1 MPYQQLRFCSRLLS
15 LLVIGLLGAGATAT
29 IAAEN
34 GPTQSV
40 RLRFID
46 SATGHAVKPTTV
58 EATPPEGKPT
68 RRVRRNGV
76 TTEGRTTL
84 DLQTGVHTIR
94 VTAPGYQP
102 MTGEFTVQPDNPYQL
117 VFQLDPIAPPQE
129 IEPATIATLHQV
141 NETVF
146 VGFVVAEESGQPV
159 ADAVVKTEPS
169 GRETRTDARGYFR
182 IYVPVQTLEEATNSP
197 AKISFARPG
206 FRTEE
211 RRYLELWSEGDW
223 IYRIRLDRGDG
234 IKTVDERTLRRRSE
248 YPVATKEEVAPLVPA
263 EKTTL
268 ASETNTAAIPTP
280 NQVDILSQESTV
292 IGMAQT
298 MSTPVPVRI
307 PTNIRVL
314 REDGETIDYISLQT
328 YCQRSLPS
336 EWYASWGEIGPGGS
350 GTNSLLAGA
359 VAIRTYA
366 IGYINNPRN
375 VAYDICGTP
384 TCQAYNHSASYSGT
398 TVAVNFT
405 ANYIMIEPG
414 TTRIGFKITEYS
426 AENNSLGF
434 SCGDGFTQ
442 PTGGCI
448 ADPVCTGQARYG
460 HGRGLCQWGT
470 ARWATGR
477 RMQNRQTSDSVT
489 NGYPIQNWVWLLE
502 HYYPNLQ
509 LVEGAPLALNDYV
522 QVQGTVSLAVREC
535 PDGSISSGT
544 NCPLI
549 TTKTSGANG
558 LIIGGPVR
566 ITGDGIGYTW
576 WRVQWF
582 DTNNTIGWVPEN
594 WLERIAPPLNT
605 PPVLAPIPNFTITEG
620 VPFSFTNSATASAD
634 AEVLLTDF
642 ETFAN
647 GTSTGTVLFRA
658 PNLSGSTLS
667 FLDPTPNA
675 STVTASFPPGVA
687 GARALFASWSWTGA
701 ANAWLRLTTSGTASL
716 PNPVI
721 SLTRKLKFDI
731 HTDRNLGVALGA
743 RETTTPS
750 DTLIGA
756 NGGTTG
762 AIEWVGVTN
771 VVSSQPQVTRAIPS
785 NQWMTVTFD
794 LPNEPARNFVS
805 GNGVLST
812 ASGLGTLEHLAFVPA
827 AGAGIYN
834 VYLDNFIVSTPKLLT
849 YSLSNAPA
857 GATINPT
864 SGVFAWTP
872 TEAQGPGVYNITVR
886 VTDNNLPPA
895 SDAKTFQITVTE
907 SNQPPVLAGIGAR
920 TVHAGS
926 LVTIT
931 YTATDADL
939 PAHVLSYA
947 LDPGAPPTAAI
958 GSSDGIFTWQTEE
971 THAGTTNSLTV
982 RVTDNGVPPLSDTK
996 PFQIAVLERPAIHK
1010 AEISGL
1016 DFVLTW
1022 SAIPGKKYRVQYKD
1036 DLNAPLWIDLVPDV
1050 TATQSTADIVDPLGG
1065 GQRFYRVQVIAQ

>member
-1 MPYQQLRFCSRLLS
+1 MPFQQLRFCSRQLSLILLS
-15 LLVIGLLGAGATAT
+15 LLLAGGPALE
-29 IAAEN
+29 AAEN
-34 GPTQSV
+34 GAAQSV

-76 TTEGRTTL
+76 TSEGRTTL

-94 VTAPGYQP
+94 VTAPGYQA
-102 MTGEFTVQPDNPYQL
+102 MTGEFTVRPDNPYQL

-129 IEPATIATLHQV
+129 IEPATIATLHRV

-146 VGFVVAEESGQPV
+146 VGFVVAEESGQPL
-159 ADAVVKTEPS
+159 ANAVVKTEPS
-169 GRETRTDARGYFR
+169 GRETRTDARGYFQ
-182 IYVPVQTLEEATNSP
+182 IYVPVQTLAEATNSP
-197 AKISFARPG
+197 AKISFAHPG

-211 RRYLELWSEGDW
+211 RTYLELWSEGDW
-223 IYRIRLDRGDG
+223 IYRIRLDHGNG
-234 IKTVDERTLRRRSE
+234 VKTVDERTLRRRSN
-248 YPVATKEEVAPLVPA
+248 YPIATKEDVAPLTPP
-263 EKTTL
+263 EMNSL
-268 ASETNTAAIPTP
+268 ASETNTPIVPTP
-280 NQVDILSQESTV
+280 AQTEIFSQES
-292 IGMAQT
+292 ILSGMSQT
-298 MSTPVPVRI
+298 MSATVPVRI

-314 REDGETIDYISLQT
+314 RQDGVTIDYISLQT

-336 EWYASWGEIGPGGS
+336 EWIASWGSIGPGNS

-366 IGYINNPRN
+366 IGFINNPAN
-375 VAYDICGTP
+375 AAYDICGTT
-384 TCQAYNHSASYSGT
+384 TCQAYSPTASDSRT
-398 TVAVNFT
+398 TAAVNFT
-405 ANYIMIEPG
+405 ANHVMIQPG
-414 TTRIGFKITEYS
+414 ATRIGFKITEYS

-442 PTGGCI
+442 PTGGCL
-448 ADPVCTGQARYG
+448 ADPVCTGEIRFG

-502 HYYPNLQ
+502 HYYPHLQ

-535 PDGSISSGT
+535 GDGSISGGT
-544 NCPLI
+544 NCPLV
-549 TTKTSGANG
+549 TTKNSGANG

-566 ITGDGIGYTW
+566 VTGDGIGYTW

-582 DTNNTIGWVPEN
+582 DASNTIGWVPEN

-605 PPVLAPIPNFTITEG
+605 PPVLASIPNYAITEG
-620 VPFSFTNSATASAD
+620 VTFSFTNSATASAD

-658 PNLSGSTLS
+658 PNFSGSTLS
-667 FLDPTPNA
+667 FLDPTPNT
-675 STVTASFPPGVA
+675 STVTGSFPPGLS
-687 GARALFASWSWTGA
+687 GGRALFASWSWTGA
-701 ANAWLRLTTSGTASL
+701 ANAWLRLTTSGTANL

-721 SLTRKLKFDI
+721 ALNRRLKFDI
-731 HTDRNLGVALGA
+731 HSDRNLGVALGA
-743 RETTTPS
+743 RETTTPN

-756 NGGTTG
+756 NGGATG

-771 VVSSQPQVTRAIPS
+771 AVSSQPQVTRTIPS

-794 LPNEPARNFVS
+794 LPIEPARNFVS

-812 ASGLGTLEHLAFVPA
+812 ASGLGVLEHVAFAPA
-827 AGAGIYN
+827 AGAGTYN
-834 VYLDNFIVSTPKLLT
+834 VYLDNFIVSTPKILT

-907 SNQPPVLAGIGAR
+907 SNQPPALAAISDR
-920 TVHAGS
+920 TIHAGS
-926 LVTIT
+926 LVSIT
-931 YTATDADL
+931 NTATDADL
-939 PAHVLSYA
+939 PANVLSFA
-947 LDPGAPPTAAI
+947 LEPGAPPTAAI
-958 GSSDGIFTWQTEE
+958 GSGDGIFMWQTDE
-971 THAGTTNSLTV
+971 THAGTTNSITV
-982 RVTDNGVPPLSDTK
+982 RVTDDGVPPLSDTK
-996 PFQIAVLERPAIHK
+996 SLQIAVLERPTIHS
-1010 AEISGL
+1010 AGISGL

-1022 SAIPGKKYRVQYKD
+1022 SAIPGQKYRVQYKD
-1036 DLNAPLWIDLVPDV
+1036 DLNAPQWLNLVPDV
-1050 TATQSTADIVDPLGG
+1050 TATLNTADIIDPLGG
-1065 GQRFYRVQVIAQ
+1065 GQRFYRVQVLAP